1 MEVPAQP
8 PGPLQ
13 ALDTGA
19 LLAKLPPPHGLG
31 KEGLGYRDGCSG
43 KDAVMNALFS
53 LITRRLSQMLTEVYI
68 QCLGKG
74 YV

>member
-19 LLAKLPPPHGLG
+19 LLPSLSPLHGLG

-53 LITRRLSQMLTEVYI
+53 LITPRLSTL
-68 QCLGKG
+68 LKLD
-74 YV
+74 